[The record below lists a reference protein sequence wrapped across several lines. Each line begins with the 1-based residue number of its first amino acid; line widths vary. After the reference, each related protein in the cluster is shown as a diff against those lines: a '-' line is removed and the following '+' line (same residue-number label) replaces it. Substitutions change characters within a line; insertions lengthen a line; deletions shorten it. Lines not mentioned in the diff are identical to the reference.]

1 MIKLLRV
8 DDRLLH
14 GEVSFFWTEYLHLRK
29 ILICNDEAANDDFTK
44 MILELAKPKEVQLLV
59 EEIKESQQIIQ
70 QLNDENEN
78 SIVIVSNLFDA
89 QMIYLQ
95 CKLDVDINL
104 GGLRERPNCR
114 RICDYIALSSEDIQ
128 IIGELL
134 QKRRS
139 IWACKSP
146 RDEKIVIDSI

>member
-14 GEVSFFWTEYLHLRK
+14 GEVSFFWTEYLRLKK

-44 MILELAKPKEVQLLV
+44 MILELAKPKEVCLLV
-59 EEIKESQQIIQ
+59 EEIKQAKEIIQ
-70 QLNDENEN
+70 QLNEEKEN

-89 QMIYLQ
+89 QMVYLQ
-95 CKLDVDINL
+95 CKLDVDLNL

-114 RICDYIALSSEDIQ
+114 RICDYIALSSEDTQ
-128 IIGELL
+128 IIRELL
-134 QKRRS
+134 QNNRS

-146 RDEKIVIDSI
+146 RDEKIVIDTI